1 MKTPEELAKE
11 WYSQMLKSGRDPLG
25 DEGFLAGYKA
35 AQEQFAD
42 VGKVMANTPEK
53 PDGWISVKDRLPQI
67 DTPVMLYTGHE
78 YEIGRLEEDGEFS
91 IWVDYRYGGEMAADQ
106 FTHWMPLPEP
116 PKP

>member
-53 PDGWISVKDRLPQI
+53 PDGWISVKDRLPG
-67 DTPVMLYTGHE
+67 P
-78 YEIGRLEEDGEFS
+78 YEKVTTCWSGKDI
-91 IWVDYRYGGEMAADQ
+91 Y
-106 FTHWMPLPEP
+106 WMPLPEP
-116 PKP
+116 PSDNG